1 RTEEDAIT
9 HSNIVT
15 GLLVMG
21 CIALGGAHALAANAN
36 GSDWPCVQRRVA
48 TVTSAQMWDGP
59 DVDDLTQWRDNDEMK
74 KLIARLISRRVP
86 LDQATD
92 AIAQFAA
99 AQQPNERD
107 QALKLLFAGLVD
119 TTNNDRAIV
128 IHGIE
133 RFQQRQK
140 ARAAEIERQDA
151 ALRQLKEQAASDEQ
165 ARAQLAAAEDR
176 HQWDV
181 RVFTER
187 QQSIPLACEVPVL
200 IEQRLF
206 ELGRAIRTH
215 MSE

>member
-1 RTEEDAIT
+1 MEDAIT
-9 HSNIVT
+9 RSRTIT
-15 GLLVMG
+15 GLIVASA
-21 CIALGGAHALAANAN
+21 IALAGAQALAASAN
-36 GSDWPCVQRRVA
+36 GPDWPCVQRRVA

-59 DVDDLTQWRDNDEMK
+59 DVDDLTQWRDSDEMK
-74 KLIARLISRRVP
+74 KLIARLISRRIP

-107 QALKLLFAGLVD
+107 QALKHLFAGLVD
-119 TTNNDRAIV
+119 ATNNDRSVV

-140 ARAAEIERQDA
+140 ARAAEIERQA
-151 ALRQLKEQAASDEQ
+151 AELRQLKEQAASDEK
-165 ARAQLAAAEDR
+165 ARAVLTAAEER
-176 HQWDV
+176 HQWDL

>member
-1 RTEEDAIT
+1 MPIT
-9 HSNIVT
+9 RSSTIT
-15 GLLVMG
+15 SLIAAGA
-21 CIALGGAHALAANAN
+21 IALGTAQARAASAN
-36 GSDWPCVQRRVA
+36 GPDWPCVQRRVA

-74 KLIARLISRRVP
+74 KLIARLMSRRNP
-86 LDQATD
+86 LDQATE

-99 AQQPNERD
+99 AQQPDARD
-107 QALKLLFAGLVD
+107 QVLKLLFAGLVD
-119 TTNNDRAIV
+119 ATNSDRATV

-140 ARAAEIERQDA
+140 ARAAEIERQA
-151 ALRQLKEQAASDEQ
+151 AELRHLKEQAATDER
-165 ARAQLAAAEDR
+165 ARAELAAADER

>member
-1 RTEEDAIT
+1 LEEDAIT
-9 HSNIVT
+9 GSSTIT
-15 GLLVMG
+15 GLIAASV
-21 CIALGGAHALAANAN
+21 IALGAAQALAASAN
-36 GSDWPCVQRRVA
+36 GADWPCVQRRVA

-59 DVDDLTQWRDNDEMK
+59 DVDDLTQWRDNEEMK

-86 LDQATD
+86 LEQATG
-92 AIAQFAA
+92 AIDQFAA
-99 AQQPNERD
+99 AQQPDARD

-128 IHGIE
+128 LHGIE

-140 ARAAEIERQDA
+140 ARAAEIERQA
-151 ALRQLKEQAASDEQ
+151 AELRQLKEQAASDER
-165 ARAQLAAAEDR
+165 ARAELNAAEER

>member
-1 RTEEDAIT
+1 LKEDAIT
-9 HSNIVT
+9 RSSTIT
-15 GLLVMG
+15 GLIAASA
-21 CIALGGAHALAANAN
+21 IALGGAHALAASAN
-36 GSDWPCVQRRVA
+36 DWPCVQRKVA

-74 KLIARLISRRVP
+74 KLIARLVSRRVP
-86 LDQATD
+86 LEQATD
-92 AIAQFAA
+92 ALAQFAA

-119 TTNNDRAIV
+119 TTNNDRNIV

-151 ALRQLKEQAASDEQ
+151 ELRHLKEQAASDER
-165 ARAQLAAAEDR
+165 ARAELNAAEER